1 MGLLD
6 ELDTPALRT
15 WRTGHPNAH
24 ICLVIFPPATDTKV
38 SALEVGSYGEAD
50 CVFDSSSDDLD
61 AQLRLILTA
70 GD

>member
-1 MGLLD
+1 
-6 ELDTPALRT
+6 
-15 WRTGHPNAH
+15 
-24 ICLVIFPPATDTKV
+24 V